1 MNSGDMA
8 QANVIARGVSQAL
21 KSTPIK
27 VEIIIPESPEK
38 PENVD
43 DAINII
49 RSYCENR
56 RNCIGCAFFNVEQHA
71 CRFNCCPNMWR
82 NVGI

>member
-27 VEIIIPESPEK
+27 VEVVTESKEISV
-38 PENVD
+38 E
-43 DAINII
+43 DAIEII
-49 RSYCENR
+49 RDYCNGR
-56 RNCIGCAFFNVEQHA
+56 YCNA
-71 CRFNCCPNMWR
+71 CNYFDNNSKLCGFRKSCPNVWR
-82 NVGI
+82 KD